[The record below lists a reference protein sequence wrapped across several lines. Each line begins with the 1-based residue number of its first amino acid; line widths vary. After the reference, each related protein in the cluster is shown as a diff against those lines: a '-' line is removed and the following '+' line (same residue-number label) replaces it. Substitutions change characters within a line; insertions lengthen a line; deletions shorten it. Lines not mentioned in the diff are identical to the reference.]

1 MKLLFLGTGAADWP
15 LKKKEGM
22 TEFRRLSS
30 LLIDDVLLIDPG
42 PQVLEALLEYGK
54 DASNIKYIINT
65 HKHSDHFNIGTLEK
79 LEELGAE
86 FLEFAD
92 GEEKTVGDYTV
103 RAYSGNHSTCKGTVH
118 FVISDRERT
127 LFYGLD
133 GAWLL
138 CDEVK
143 AIQKYTP
150 DLAVLDATIGFV
162 DGDYRVFEHN
172 NLNMVLEMKKSLDKY
187 VGRFCI
193 SHMARTLHTDHKT
206 LSEAMDKYGVLAARD
221 GLEIEI

>member
-42 PQVLEALLEYGK
+42 PQVLEALSEYGK
-54 DASNIKYIINT
+54 DAVDIKYIINT
-65 HKHSDHFNIGTLEK
+65 HKHSDHFNAETLETLEK
-79 LEELGAE
+79 KGAE
-86 FLEFAD
+86 FFSFID
-92 GEEKTVGDYTV
+92 GEEKTIGAYTV

-118 FVISDRERT
+118 FIISDGERT

-138 CDEVK
+138 FDEVQ
-143 AIQKYTP
+143 AIKKYTP

-172 NLNMVLEMKKSLDKY
+172 NLNMIIEMKKSLDKY
-187 VGRFCI
+187 VGKFCI
-193 SHMARTLHTDHKT
+193 SHMARTLHTDHKR
-206 LSEAMDKYGVLAARD
+206 LSEAMDKYNVLTAYD